1 MLFFVFL
8 PYLGAKKMQDNDERT
23 ALCALNRVLGYQPVT
38 GHGLMAA
45 FGSAMNVFRQDPD
58 TLRMA
63 LGADRAVA
71 EQLTPRELEWA
82 ARELEKIR
90 EQGFRFI
97 AFGDEDYPELLSECP
112 DPPLGLYFNGST
124 PPAGVFGLRPAIA
137 VVGTRDLSPYGR
149 EWCRR
154 IVLAMGESS
163 GAPLIVSGL
172 AFGADAVAHRTALEC
187 GLPTVGVMA
196 TGIEKVYPW
205 QHESLAGEIVRTPG
219 SAVVTD
225 YPTGSAPVALN
236 FIRRNR
242 IIAGLTRATVVIES
256 KTKGGSLLTA
266 KYANDYDRD
275 VYALPG
281 RVGDL
286 RSAGCNSLIR
296 QRMADIITDPEDLVE
311 RLGLGKT
318 LRRRKEGLELLLQR
332 KYGPDSPLIPFA
344 LLVKGKP
351 GISYEEIVR
360 EKGWSWG
367 TVLEYAGTLEADGF
381 LHTDLLQRCTIPAKN
396 A

>member
-1 MLFFVFL
+1 VLFFVFL

-82 ARELEKIR
+82 ARELERIR

-112 DPPLGLYFNGST
+112 DPPLGLYFNGASS
-124 PPAGVFGLRPAIA
+124 PAEVFGLRPAIA

-344 LLVKGKP
+344 LLVKGRP

>member
-112 DPPLGLYFNGST
+112 DPPLGLYFNAASS
-124 PPAGVFGLRPAIA
+124 PAEVFSLRPAIA

>member
-38 GHGLMAA
+38 GHDLMVA
-45 FGSAMNVFRQDPD
+45 FGSAMNVFRQDTD

-71 EQLTPRELEWA
+71 EQLTPRELDWA

-97 AFGDEDYPELLSECP
+97 AFGDEDYPGLLSECP
-112 DPPLGLYFNGST
+112 DPPLGLYFNAASS
-124 PPAGVFGLRPAIA
+124 PAEVFGLRPAIA

-205 QHESLAGEIVRTPG
+205 QHESLAGEIVHTPG

-311 RLGLGKT
+311 RLRLGKT

-351 GISYEEIVR
+351 GISYEEIAR